1 MHLPAGT
8 LHCFRFNEGGGQ
20 MISMTSCEA
29 ASALFEHIDREISPV
44 APDLPRLLA
53 IAGEHQAQMVV

>member
-1 MHLPAGT
+1 
-8 LHCFRFNEGGGQ
+8 

-29 ASALFEHIDREISPV
+29 ASALFEHIDREISP
-44 APDLPRLLA
+44 ATPDLPRLLA